1 MSIVESSVSRE
12 LEIRFID
19 AKAIVTDAKL
29 NLGIEGYPSERQARY
44 LQTEAIRIFVE
55 EKSETERLHMRLL
68 HDKLNQVKSS
78 IIDNDLSSDEY
89 SSRTSYSSSTS
100 SISRSSNNML
110 LNKLKG
116 WRK

>member
-29 NLGIEGYPSERQARY
+29 NLGIAGYPSERQARHI
-44 LQTEAIRIFVE
+44 QREAFRIFVE
-55 EKSETERLHMRLL
+55 EKSETERMHMRLL
-68 HDKLNQVKSS
+68 HNKLNQVKSAI
-78 IIDNDLSSDEY
+78 IIDNDVSDEF

-100 SISRSSNNML
+100 SNNRSSGSMF
-110 LNKLKG
+110 NKLKG